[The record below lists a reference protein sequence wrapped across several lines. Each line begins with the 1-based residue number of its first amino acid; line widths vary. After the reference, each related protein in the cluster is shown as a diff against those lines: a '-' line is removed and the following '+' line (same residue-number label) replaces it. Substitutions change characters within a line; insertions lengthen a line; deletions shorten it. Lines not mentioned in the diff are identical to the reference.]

1 MNEATIVA
9 TNVQLTPEFAKRR
22 RGDSQE
28 EAKNNFKTDVFIL
41 IIVDSIISGLTQ
53 RFEAVITI
61 CNRFDFLW
69 CFKDIKKTGIKRE
82 SCTVSQ
88 NLFKTCLSPY

>member
-28 EAKNNFKTDVFIL
+28 EAKNNFKTDVFY
-41 IIVDSIISGLTQ
+41 IIIDSIISGLTQ
-53 RFEAVITI
+53 RFEAPFAIAQHH
-61 CNRFDFLW
+61 L
-69 CFKDIKKTGIKRE
+69 
-82 SCTVSQ
+82 Q
-88 NLFKTCLSPY
+88 

>member
-9 TNVQLTPEFAKRR
+9 TNVQLTPEFAKRQ

-28 EAKNNFKTDVFIL
+28 EAKNNFKTDVFY
-41 IIVDSIISGLTQ
+41 IIIDSIISGLTQ

-69 CFKDIKKTGIKRE
+69 CFKDIKETVKRE

-88 NLFKTCLSPY
+88 NLF